1 MKISFTMDF
10 FGLIVWFYVNVQ
22 QITSLLRLRVYGM
35 NFVQQFSSADVYS
48 LCLSRHL
55 IHT

>member
-35 NFVQQFSSADVYS
+35 NFVQRFSSADVYS